1 LTADKE
7 VAMRMSDRTER
18 KVEELQFD
26 GCQICGTNDERFEIV
41 AWWCEGDRDG
51 LSFETEVEC
60 QVCGE
65 IDEVSGFDPGCVRC
79 HGLGLNVF
87 GYRDYAGD
95 PILEACGLCQWAF
108 LGGAI
113 YNQRRSS

>member
-1 LTADKE
+1 MRLSERTA
-7 VAMRMSDRTER
+7 R

-26 GCQICGTNDERFEIV
+26 GCVVCGTKDERFEVV
-41 AWWCEGDRDG
+41 AIWVEGDSDG
-51 LSFETEVEC
+51 LSFKSEVEC

-65 IDEVSGFDPGCVRC
+65 IDEVSGFDPECVRC
-79 HGLGLNVF
+79 HGTGRNVLGF
-87 GYRDYAGD
+87 RDYAGEA
-95 PILEACGLCQWAF
+95 LFEACGLCQWSF